1 MISLNNANFQDG
13 FAVLM
18 ALYFKDDPRL
28 FKKAVESVFRNTL
41 LPSELVIVIDGPIG
55 VNLEEVLENLK
66 AQFSGIKIIRL
77 EANKGLAT
85 ALNVGLK
92 EIKCSWVVRADA
104 DDVNLPE
111 RFQVLADLVRDSPE
125 LALIGSAILEVDK
138 KGAPLMIR
146 ELPISLE
153 QIRQFARRRNPFNH
167 MTVAYRRDC
176 VLEVGGYPNVF
187 LKEDYALWC
196 HLLKAG
202 YQVAN
207 TKTVLVHATA
217 GDDLYRRRGGWKYA
231 KSEWQLQNIL
241 VQCGLKNKISALH
254 DGILRALIFLAPSEI
269 RSFIYK
275 KFLRKISKQ

>member
-1 MISLNNANFQDG
+1 MTILAKTGFQDG

-28 FKKAVESVFRNTL
+28 FKKAVESVFKNTL

-55 VNLEEVLENLK
+55 SNLEEVLEDLK
-66 AQFSGIKIIRL
+66 AQFSRIKIIRL
-77 EANKGLAT
+77 EKNGGLAI
-85 ALNVGLK
+85 ALNNGLK
-92 EIKCSWVVRADA
+92 EIKYSWVVRADA
-104 DDVNLPE
+104 DDINLPE
-111 RFQVLADLVRDSPE
+111 RFQLLADMVRDSPE

-167 MTVAYRRDC
+167 MTVAYRREC

-207 TKTVLVHATA
+207 TKAVLVHATA
-217 GDDLYRRRGGWKYA
+217 GDDLYRRRGG
-231 KSEWQLQNIL
+231 
-241 VQCGLKNKISALH
+241 V
-254 DGILRALIFLAPSEI
+254 EI
-269 RSFIYK
+269 CK
-275 KFLRKISKQ
+275 V